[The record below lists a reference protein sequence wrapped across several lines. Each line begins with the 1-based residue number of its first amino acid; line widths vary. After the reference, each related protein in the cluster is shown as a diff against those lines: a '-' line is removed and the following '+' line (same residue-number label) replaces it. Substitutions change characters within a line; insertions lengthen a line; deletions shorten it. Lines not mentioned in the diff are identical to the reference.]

1 MKLQNFVLTLF
12 VLLLTN
18 SVSHSQN
25 VTIDYQSL
33 NQSNPPCNVFAGGV
47 NVPVTVRGKQFDY
60 KSWKCLWT
68 TAIQHVFIDKSC

>member
-25 VTIDYQSL
+25 VTIDYQSW
-33 NQSNPPCNVFAGGV
+33 NPSNPPCNVFAGGV
-47 NVPVTVRGKQFDY
+47 NVPVTVGGSSSTINHGSVNGQP
-60 KSWKCLWT
+60 
-68 TAIQHVFIDKSC
+68 Q